1 MIVVAIIGILAAIAV
16 PQFTQY
22 RVKTQNKV
30 AQSDLRNLATEIVA
44 FASDFKEYPNWKQ
57 ILCLYKKKKYILV
70 NVIVIPFF
78 YKDFYIP
85 CEGLKR
91 TYAK

>member
-1 MIVVAIIGILAAIAV
+1 MVTRIIKQLRKPKKQHGFTLIELMIVVAIIGILAAIAV

-44 FASDFKEYPNWKQ
+44 FASDFKEYPN
-57 ILCLYKKKKYILV
+57 
-70 NVIVIPFF
+70 
-78 YKDFYIP
+78 
-85 CEGLKR
+85 
-91 TYAK
+91 